1 MKPPASDIT
10 ELPSGSFGTAAA
22 AAEDQASVARSA
34 VPSRW
39 VDYYELTKPRMNF
52 LVVITTMVG
61 FYMAAQF
68 GIDWLL
74 LVHTLL
80 GTALTAAGASVLNQ
94 YVERDIDKLMPR
106 TMDRPVPAGRI
117 SPLEALVY
125 GVALG
130 SAGVVYLALSVNLL
144 TALLGAVTLG
154 TYVLLY
160 TPMKRWTTLNT
171 VVGAVPGA
179 IPPMMGFTAAQGAL
193 SPEALA
199 VFGILFF
206 WQMPHFLAIAILYRD
221 DYAKGGLKMLPV
233 IDRDL
238 SVTSRQILLY
248 GVALIPASLA
258 PVQLGMAGAMYFT
271 CAVLLGFA
279 FLSFGVSCAT
289 TRTRSDA
296 RKLFFASIVYLPLLL
311 AAMMLDK
318 R

>member
-1 MKPPASDIT
+1 MNSASEMPHDDLVID
-10 ELPSGSFGTAAA
+10 AAG
-22 AAEDQASVARSA
+22 VSA
-34 VPSRW
+34 QVRPSRLF
-39 VDYYELTKPRMNF
+39 DFYELTKPRMNF

-61 FYMAAQF
+61 FYMAANV

-74 LVHTLL
+74 LLHTLL

-106 TMDRPVPAGRI
+106 TMDRPVPAGRVAPI
-117 SPLEALVY
+117 EALIY
-125 GVALG
+125 GIALG
-130 SAGVVYLALSVNLL
+130 AAGVVYLAAAVNLL
-144 TALLGAVTLG
+144 TALLGALTLG

-171 VVGAVPGA
+171 VIGAVPGA

-221 DYAKGGLKMLPV
+221 DYARGGLRMLPV
-233 IDRDL
+233 VDTELLI
-238 SVTSRQILLY
+238 TGRQILLY
-248 GVALIPASLA
+248 AMALIPMSLA
-258 PVQLGMAGAMYFT
+258 PVQLGMAGPLYFT
-271 CAVLLGFA
+271 AAVLLGFA

>member
-1 MKPPASDIT
+1 MKPTSQTILD
-10 ELPSGSFGTAAA
+10 LPEAHDAP
-22 AAEDQASVARSA
+22 VAGAQTA

-61 FYMAAQF
+61 FYMAAHF

-80 GTALTAAGASVLNQ
+80 GTALTAAGSAVLNQ

-106 TMDRPVPAGRI
+106 TMDRPVPAGRVA
-117 SPLEALVY
+117 PLEALLY

-130 SAGVVYLALSVNLL
+130 SIGVVYLALMVNLL
-144 TALLGAVTLG
+144 TALLGALTLG

-206 WQMPHFLAIAILYRD
+206 WQMPHFLAIAILYKD

-233 IDRDL
+233 VDRDL
-238 SVTSRQILLY
+238 SVTGRQILLY
-248 GVALIPASLA
+248 GVALVPASLA
-258 PVQLGMAGAMYFT
+258 PVQLGMAGAAYFT

-289 TRTRSDA
+289 TRTRLDA

-318 R
+318 Q

>member
-1 MKPPASDIT
+1 
-10 ELPSGSFGTAAA
+10 
-22 AAEDQASVARSA
+22 
-34 VPSRW
+34 
-39 VDYYELTKPRMNF
+39 
-52 LVVITTMVG
+52 
-61 FYMAAQF
+61 
-68 GIDWLL
+68 
-74 LVHTLL
+74 
-80 GTALTAAGASVLNQ
+80 ALTAAGASVLNQ

-106 TMDRPVPAGRI
+106 TRDRPVPAGRVA
-117 SPLEALVY
+117 PLAALAY
-125 GVALG
+125 GVVLG
-130 SAGVVYLALSVNLL
+130 SVGVVHLAVSVNLL

-206 WQMPHFLAIAILYRD
+206 WQMPHFLAIAILYKD

-289 TRTRSDA
+289 TRTRADA

-318 R
+318 Q